1 MSQSN
6 KEDEVR
12 RWVEIEF
19 ECLPLRSV
27 GRLDAPLDASP
38 AWKAFC
44 DRVARAIH
52 QHGAHNAYYLHRGTC
67 RYHLTNT
74 PHRGLLEFTFEGTV
88 LTDAEDRHTVSS
100 DLTVSLYREVCDWL
114 TQPIVD
120 WFCQTVVRA
129 VEVEFDR
136 FIEAGDLEKTRRRIE
151 KIEQTIDEKGGYLG
165 MYL

>member
-1 MSQSN
+1 MT
-6 KEDEVR
+6 

-19 ECLPLRSV
+19 ECLPLCNV

-52 QHGAHNAYYLHRGTC
+52 QHGAHNAYYLHQGIC
-67 RYHLTNT
+67 RYHLTNA
-74 PHRGLLEFTFEGTV
+74 PDRGLVEFTFEGTV
-88 LTDAEDRHTVSS
+88 LTDAEDRRTASS
-100 DLTVSLYREVCDWL
+100 DLSVSLHREVCDWL

-136 FIEAGDLEKTRRRIE
+136 FIEAGDLEKTRRRLE
-151 KIEQTIDEKGGYLG
+151 QIEQTMEEQGGYLG